1 MKTIWTIIIAFVVII
16 SGILISIV
24 WAAKLDYQAQAES
37 EIAAPADEVYRQFAV
52 LENWTQWSPFVNQTA
67 SDVSLMSDENG
78 PLLQWTDPRGG
89 LAQLRLVGADATVGT
104 VEYEFLS
111 PIFPPM
117 RGTLTATPSTPTTSK
132 VQWTATGTLPNTLFY
147 RLMSGSYDQSLSIQ
161 LQQSLDRLKARYAAP
176 PTDPNVAKQ

>member
-1 MKTIWTIIIAFVVII
+1 MKTIWTIIIVFVLII
-16 SGILISIV
+16 SGMLISMI
-24 WAAKLDYQAQAES
+24 WGAKLNYQSQAES

-52 LENWTQWSPFVNQTA
+52 LENWTQWSPFVSQTA
-67 SDVSLMSDENG
+67 SDVSLVADETG

-89 LAQLRLVGADATVGT
+89 TAQLRLIGADATAGT
-104 VEYEFLS
+104 VDYEFVS

-117 RGTLTATPSTPTTSK
+117 QGTLTATSLTPTTSK

-147 RLMSGSYDQSLSIQ
+147 RLMSGNYDQSLSIQ

-176 PTDPNVAKQ
+176 PSEPNTADK